1 MAVITYSYK
10 KQGNVYVSAHT
21 QVKELASKSG
31 AKLYSDVVLVDEKL
45 LSMIEQLFAK
55 LHCKKYIISSGYRTA
70 AHDKAVGGNGLG
82 QHTKGRAVDACF
94 YDKNGKIIPAQIVCC
109 VAQDLGFPGIAN
121 ISTAY
126 KYVHLD
132 VRTSGKYMGDEI
144 KGTNTVTSD
153 FYSYF
158 KVSKTDVAKYTGEAV
173 AAACFK
179 AYTGKS
185 NSIVTALNSIGATS
199 SFAYRAKIAKA
210 NGISGYIG
218 TAAQN
223 TKMLNLLKQGKLI
236 RP

>member
-1 MAVITYSYK
+1 MAVKTYSYK
-10 KQGNVYVSAHT
+10 KQGNVYASAHT

-31 AKLYSDVVLVDEKL
+31 VKLYSDVVLVDEKL
-45 LSMIEQLFAK
+45 LPMIEQLFAK
-55 LHCKKYIISSGYRTA
+55 LRCKKYIISSGYRTA

-82 QHTKGRAVDACF
+82 QHTKGKAVDACF
-94 YDKNGKIIPAQIVCC
+94 YDKNGKVIPAQIVCC

-121 ISTAY
+121 ISKAY

-132 VRTSGKYMGDEI
+132 VRTSGTYKGDEI
-144 KGTNTVTSD
+144 KGTNTVTKD

-158 KVSKTDVAKYTGEAV
+158 KVSKADVAKYTGEGV
-173 AAACFK
+173 ACYPK
-179 AYTGKS
+179 YEGKS
-185 NSIVTALNSIGATS
+185 GSIVTALNSLKITS
-199 SFAYRAKIAKA
+199 SFSYRVKIAKA

-218 TAAQN
+218 TATQN